1 MGRFPADGGLPAGK
15 AVVAGSDSLGS
26 WWASPASW
34 PHPDVGSASSQPSQG
49 ASLMRM
55 SLFPHG
61 TWSYY
66 VLCVLLPWVISS
78 FATAEQTNTVLD
90 ACPDSFLDG
99 LRKEGRIIK
108 PSLRESTSC
117 APPQTAIEC
126 SDVQQRRVKNFH
138 WALAFKCHSYRLI
151 GKRDINSWLSP
162 KMQPHKR
169 SGLYGLFD
177 LRNTEDV
184 HDGADFSPHRSSS
197 RVCLFSPLHFLDWLP
212 FSCNNLGFLVFTHS
226 CR

>member
-1 MGRFPADGGLPAGK
+1 MEDQRWEDFQQMEASQQGRLWWLVTTSSCRVSFKPALPRCFFDEDVSVPSWDMKLLCFVCSTPVGGFFFCHC
-15 AVVAGSDSLGS
+15 
-26 WWASPASW
+26 WANQ
-34 PHPDVGSASSQPSQG
+34 HSQ
-49 ASLMRM
+49 
-55 SLFPHG
+55 
-61 TWSYY
+61 
-66 VLCVLLPWVISS
+66 
-78 FATAEQTNTVLD
+78 
-90 ACPDSFLDG
+90 
-99 LRKEGRIIK
+99 GRIIK

-138 WALAFKCHSYRLI
+138 WALTFRCHPYRLT

-162 KMQPHKR
+162 KTQPLKR

-184 HDGADFSPHRSSS
+184 HDGAGFSPHRSSS